1 MPIVLGKQD
10 VTGVDFV
17 VLQRPKKIDIRGYIT
32 YPDEEDNCPFSKVQN
47 VFIELSKLD
56 DEEDSSNVKTKY
68 VSNACQFVYRN
79 LEKKRYSVKV
89 YEKQGKMSP
98 NPKLILEQTIDLS
111 DEREISGGVKILKL
125 DIERIKR
132 NAGDNLNYT
141 IYSPIFLF
149 MMVFSILKFEYTRWI
164 WNNILGFPFKLIR
177 KVLGKRR

>member
-1 MPIVLGKQD
+1 
-10 VTGVDFV
+10 
-17 VLQRPKKIDIRGYIT
+17 
-32 YPDEEDNCPFSKVQN
+32 
-47 VFIELSKLD
+47 
-56 DEEDSSNVKTKY
+56 
-68 VSNACQFVYRN
+68 VYRN

-89 YEKQGKMSP
+89 YEKQGKMST

-149 MMVFSILKFEYTRWI
+149 MMVFSILKFDYTKWF
-164 WNNILGFPFKLIR
+164 WNNVLGFPFKLILN
-177 KVLGKRR
+177 VFGQRR